1 MESSSP
7 GAVGTSPA
15 TEPGRADR
23 VRQRSQRPSVE
34 GNAQYIAAHRPG
46 MNRRPDPTIGR
57 GANRAPLLRSKVCT
71 GWGSNMTGTHR
82 SARLIV
88 GMALLAVAP
97 LALAATPSAKAPQP
111 VAAAKVAQGY
121 QLPSA
126 ALQAVVDAPR
136 APSLSLS
143 PRRDLAAMLQS
154 PPLPSIETVAQPELK
169 LAGVRINPATH
180 SASRFSFVD
189 KLWLMTIADGKER
202 QITGLPQPLSI
213 ASLAWSPDQQYL
225 AFNQVH
231 AASGTNELWI
241 VDVASGSAR
250 RLLGDLNSVFG
261 DGYAWLPDS
270 RGLLVTLQPKGQ
282 GPAPAAGGIPTGPAI
297 QQTQA
302 DAGVRAIRTY
312 QDLLSNEAD
321 ARLFDHYATS
331 QPVRVALN
339 GATTALSSAGVY
351 LDLDVSPDGRHVL
364 AERVQRPYSYLVP
377 ADDFARRIEVW
388 NAVDGKLEHT
398 VANLPL
404 VEGLPTGNDA
414 VPTGVR
420 NVSWRA
426 DAEATLV
433 WAEAQD
439 GGDPNREAKVR
450 DAVLMQAAPFE
461 APPVTLA
468 QLGSRYAGIQWG
480 RGDLALLNE
489 SWWKSRVVKQW
500 RIAPDQLDQAPQLL
514 AERSSQDRYNDPG
527 RPALVRD
534 VNGRARLQTSSD
546 GRSIF
551 LLGQGASP
559 EGDRP
564 FVDRF
569 DLESR
574 QATRLFHSQAPDY
587 ALPQALLDQEGS
599 SLLLTRESPD
609 VPPNYFV
616 QSLADAGA
624 APRALTRFEHPLPK
638 LRGVSKEQIRYK
650 RNDGVDLTATLML
663 PPGYNVKKDG
673 PLPMLMWAYP
683 GEFKTAAAASQVTD
697 SPYRFN
703 AIGYW
708 GPQVFLAKGYAVL
721 VSPSMPIIGEGDKE
735 PNDTYL
741 PQLVANAEAAV
752 DEVVR
757 RGVTDRD
764 HIAIGGHSY
773 GAFMTANLLA
783 HTRLFKAGI
792 ARSGAYNRTLTPFG
806 FQAEERNFWQ
816 AQDVYLK
823 MSPFN
828 FADKIKDPI
837 LFIHGEDDNNSGTF
851 PMQSERMF
859 AAVKGLGG
867 TSRLVML
874 PNESHHYR
882 ARESLMTMLAE
893 SERWLE
899 QTIGPGKA
907 PR

>member
-1 MESSSP
+1 
-7 GAVGTSPA
+7 
-15 TEPGRADR
+15 
-23 VRQRSQRPSVE
+23 
-34 GNAQYIAAHRPG
+34 
-46 MNRRPDPTIGR
+46 
-57 GANRAPLLRSKVCT
+57 
-71 GWGSNMTGTHR
+71 MTGNHTGR
-82 SARLIV
+82 RARWSNRLIM

-97 LALAATPSAKAPQP
+97 LALAAAPVAGSSAPQAADAKAG
-111 VAAAKVAQGY
+111 QGY

-126 ALQAVVDAPR
+126 ALQAVANAPR
-136 APSLSLS
+136 APTLSLS
-143 PRRDLAAMLQS
+143 PRRDIAALMQT
-154 PPLPSIETVAQPELK
+154 PPLPSINEVAQPELK
-169 LAGVRINPATH
+169 LAGVRINPATY
-180 SASRFSFVD
+180 SASTFTFGD
-189 KLWLMTIADGKER
+189 KLWLMSIADGKER
-202 QITGLPQPLSI
+202 QISGLPQPLSI

-231 AASGTNELWI
+231 AASGANELWI
-241 VDVASGSAR
+241 IDVSSGSAR
-250 RLLGDLNSVFG
+250 RLLTDLNSVFG
-261 DGYAWLPDS
+261 DGYSWLPDS
-270 RGLLVTLQPKGQ
+270 RGLLVTQQPKAR

-312 QDLLSNEAD
+312 QDLLANEVD
-321 ARLFDHYATS
+321 ARLFDYYAS
-331 QPVRVALN
+331 AQPARVALN
-339 GATTALSSAGVY
+339 GETTPLSTAGVY
-351 LDLDVSPDGRHVL
+351 LDVSVSPDGRHVL
-364 AERVQRPYSYLVP
+364 VERVQRPYSYLVP
-377 ADDFARRIEVW
+377 ADDFPRRIEVLS
-388 NAVDGKLEHT
+388 AADGRLEHT
-398 VANLPL
+398 VADLSL

-420 NVSWRA
+420 SVSWRA
-426 DAEATLV
+426 DAPATLV

-439 GGDPNREAKVR
+439 GGDPGREAKVR

-461 APPVTLA
+461 HPPVTLA

-514 AERSSQDRYNDPG
+514 SERSAQDRYNDPG

-534 VNGRARLQTSSD
+534 VNGRSRLQITAD

-569 DLESR
+569 DLDSR

-587 ALPQALLDQEGS
+587 ALPQALLDQEGGA
-599 SLLLTRESPD
+599 LLLTRESPD
-609 VPPNYFV
+609 VPPNYYV
-616 QSLADAGA
+616 QSLADTTV
-624 APRALTRFEHPLPK
+624 APRALTRFEHPLPQ
-638 LRGVSKEQIRYK
+638 LRGVGKEQIRYK

-663 PPGYNVKKDG
+663 PPGYNVKKNG
-673 PLPMLMWAYP
+673 PLPLLMWAYP

-703 AIGYW
+703 AVGYW
-708 GPQVFLAKGYAVL
+708 GPQAFLAKGYAVL

-741 PQLVANAEAAV
+741 PQLIANAEAAV

-851 PMQSERMF
+851 PIQSERMF

-867 TSRLVML
+867 TARLVML

-899 QTIGPGKA
+899 QTIGPGMKIK
-907 PR
+907 